1 MGTKTKSGRADPRV
15 ERTKRDLR
23 RGLEELLGNKSFDKI
38 SVAEICE
45 KSSINKMTFY
55 HHYQDKYDLLADC
68 VREIGKEVYD
78 RCIANVDVRLSNLDQ
93 DLVSVAAELST
104 EVVEQCFVY
113 KDKINNIVGT
123 GTSLG
128 PVVLQTTVEKLVELL
143 MKQMERL
150 VTFKYPTEDMAAF
163 LVGGYMNL
171 IPKLM
176 NKGRESREKI
186 KDTFTY
192 IYSDIVNALVVKKDL
207 QAKPAV

>member
-186 KDTFTY
+186 KDTFTH